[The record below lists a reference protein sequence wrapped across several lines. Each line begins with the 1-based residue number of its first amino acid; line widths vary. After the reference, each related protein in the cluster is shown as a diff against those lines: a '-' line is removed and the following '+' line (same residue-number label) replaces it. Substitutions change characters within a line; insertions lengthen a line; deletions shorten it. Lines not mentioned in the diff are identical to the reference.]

1 MSSFVGT
8 PTDDHEPP
16 PLDGDLELA
25 ERMLAGD
32 REAFDAFFDGHFPS
46 LYRMTLARVRDPDLA
61 RDIVQTAICRA
72 IANLGR
78 FRGDASLAAWLF
90 TICRNETSAH
100 FRKLRR
106 VPPPVELVEEAAD
119 VRQALDARRAGE
131 PDPEKTVAD
140 REVATLVHDTLD
152 HLPPRYGR
160 ALEWKYLE
168 GLSVK
173 EIAGRLRVGPKAAE
187 SLLTRAR
194 NAFRE
199 GFPAFGRPGTRR
211 SPAVKTTEAST

>member
-8 PTDDHEPP
+8 PTDDPEPP
-16 PLDGDLELA
+16 ALDGDLELA

-106 VPPPVELVEEAAD
+106 VPPPSSWSKRLPTSAKHST
-119 VRQALDARRAGE
+119 RDARASRTPRRPSRTARSRRSSTT
-131 PDPEKTVAD
+131 PWTTC
-140 REVATLVHDTLD
+140 R
-152 HLPPRYGR
+152 PRYGR

-199 GFPAFGRPGTRR
+199 GFPAFGRPGKQRN
-211 SPAVKTTEAST
+211 SVVKTTEAST